1 MSKEPDASDRDRS
14 RCGWIPRSGHGGSR
28 RILSIT
34 FFFGHSFFGELF
46 DGFIGEMGIVV
57 PRWRIL
63 TAYGELTTLCFW
75 QLSRSSFR
83 IEAVARGWAI
93 R

>member
-1 MSKEPDASDRDRS
+1 MIGIAAVV
-14 RCGWIPRSGHGGSR
+14 GGSPGPGMEEAGGFCR
-28 RILSIT
+28 SL